1 VLRKQKSPGTKP
13 MRTRKRCRISVVEI
27 DEQPSAQRR
36 LVIELLNRRHS
47 LALPSHSAPLAL
59 QPASESSQP
68 PLNVWTLCNDYGEQ
82 DYASMDDDVHRNA
95 AYMRAFAAVSPRHT
109 RWLEIGCGASA
120 TLTRLALSSAPSG
133 THITAFE
140 VNTKSATAA
149 TAKLSRA
156 GLADRATVV
165 VGKSTEPELLPDP
178 AEKFVAVIHEVFGI
192 FASSEGC
199 PQMLGHARSQYL
211 PVSTL
216 STVPL
221 HLEDIDLLRQ
231 PMCGCRPNNRRPG

>member
-1 VLRKQKSPGTKP
+1 
-13 MRTRKRCRISVVEI
+13 
-27 DEQPSAQRR
+27 
-36 LVIELLNRRHS
+36 
-47 LALPSHSAPLAL
+47 
-59 QPASESSQP
+59 
-68 PLNVWTLCNDYGEQ
+68 
-82 DYASMDDDVHRNA
+82 
-95 AYMRAFAAVSPRHT
+95 MRAFAAVSPRHT